1 MLRVKFVLLPAVLV
15 ALVTS
20 VASVASVASAADVVV
35 LKNGQRISGTLD
47 PSADIGP
54 DQVAIKTSNGI
65 LRLPR
70 SAIASEDLGF
80 DARKARLAKD
90 DLAGHLG
97 LAAWCRAQGMNTEAL
112 ALLDRAVRL
121 KDVPLAARA
130 LHARLVDE
138 DEKRGPQKALELYRR
153 YKQDGGDDPLTLQ
166 RLAQLEKAIAD
177 FEAQSNAVT
186 SAPAVPKAVPTIQ
199 GGLESKGWDNEA
211 PQWSNPVRPQII
223 TVPTDAG
230 VTPALKIEFK
240 GGTQEKA
247 TIKRTAHLTIGDDS
261 VLTFFALTP
270 GDKPLSIAIGVKTG
284 SKYLFHES
292 PQQQVKPGQEF
303 QKLRFDFKAANFK
316 SAASSWNYNTRV
328 GDLNDVKEIQLLIY
342 NGSADGV
349 LIISNMGFPAK
360 PDL

>member
-1 MLRVKFVLLPAVLV
+1 MPRASAVILLV
-15 ALVTS
+15 ACATLGVG
-20 VASVASVASAADVVV
+20 ADVVV
-35 LKNGQRISGTLD
+35 LKNGQRIAGTID
-47 PSADIGP
+47 PSVDTGP

-70 SAIASEDLGF
+70 DAVASEDLGF
-80 DARKARLAKD
+80 DARKARLKKD
-90 DLAGHLG
+90 DLAGHLS
-97 LAAWCRAQGMNTEAL
+97 LAMWCRAQGMNAEAF
-112 ALLDRAVRL
+112 ALLEHAVRL
-121 KDVPLAARA
+121 KGVPLGARA

-138 DEKRGPQKALELYRR
+138 DDKRGGPQKALELYRR
-153 YKQDGGDDPLTLQ
+153 YKQDGGDDPATLQ

-177 FEAQSNAVT
+177 FEAQANAVT
-186 SAPAVPKAVPTIQ
+186 STPAVPKPVPTIQ

-230 VTPALKIEFK
+230 AAPALKIDFK
-240 GGTQEKA
+240 GGAQEKA

-261 VLTFFALTP
+261 VLTFFAQTP
-270 GDKPLSIAIGVKTG
+270 GDKPLTLAIGIKTG

-316 SAASSWNYNTRV
+316 SAASGWNYNTRV
-328 GDLNDVKEIQLLIY
+328 ADLNDVKEIQVLIY
-342 NGSADGV
+342 NGQTDGT

>member
-1 MLRVKFVLLPAVLV
+1 MLRVPLVLLLV
-15 ALVTS
+15 AVVVNGT
-20 VASVASVASAADVVV
+20 AADVVV
-35 LKNGQRISGTLD
+35 LKNGQRIAGTLD
-47 PSADIGP
+47 PSADVGP
-54 DQVAIKTSNGI
+54 DQVAIKTGNGI
-65 LRLPR
+65 LRLPK

-80 DARKARLAKD
+80 DARKSRLKND
-90 DLAGHLG
+90 DLAGHLA
-97 LAAWCRAQGMNTEAL
+97 LVAWCRSQGMNAEAL
-112 ALLDRAVRL
+112 KLLDRAVRL

-138 DEKRGPQKALELYRR
+138 DEKRGPQQALELYRR
-153 YKQDGGDDPLTLQ
+153 YKKDGGDDPATLQ
-166 RLAQLEKAIAD
+166 RLAQLEKVIAD
-177 FEAQSNAVT
+177 FEAQANAVT
-186 SAPAVPKAVPTIQ
+186 SAPTVPKPVPTIQ

-230 VTPALKIEFK
+230 AAPALKIEFK
-240 GGTQEKA
+240 GGAQEKA

-261 VLTFFALTP
+261 VLTFFAQTP
-270 GDKPLSIAIGVKTG
+270 GDKPLSLAIGVKTG

-316 SAASSWNYNTRV
+316 SAASGWNYNTRV
-328 GDLNDVKEIQLLIY
+328 ADLNDVKEIQVLIY
-342 NGSADGV
+342 NGNADGV

>member
-1 MLRVKFVLLPAVLV
+1 MPRLLVVLLLAAV
-15 ALVTS
+15 ALC
-20 VASVASVASAADVVV
+20 AADAVSADAANMVV
-35 LKNGQRISGTLD
+35 LKNGQRIAGTLD
-47 PSADIGP
+47 PSADVGP

-65 LRLPR
+65 LRVPR
-70 SAIASEDLGF
+70 AAIASEDLGF
-80 DARKARLAKD
+80 DARKARLKKD
-90 DLAGHLG
+90 DLAGHLA
-97 LAAWCRAQGMNTEAL
+97 LAAWCRAQGMNNDAL
-112 ALLDRAVRL
+112 ALLERAVRM

-138 DEKRGPQKALELYRR
+138 DEKRGPQQALELYRR
-153 YKQDGGDDPLTLQ
+153 YQKDGGDDPVTLQ
-166 RLAQLEKAIAD
+166 RLAQLEKVIAD
-177 FEAQSNAVT
+177 FEAQSNTV
-186 SAPAVPKAVPTIQ
+186 SVAPAVPKAVPTIQ

-230 VTPALKIEFK
+230 VAPALKIEFK

-247 TIKRTAHLTIGDDS
+247 TIKRTAHLTIGNDS
-261 VLTFFALTP
+261 VLTFFAQTP
-270 GDKPLSIAIGVKTG
+270 GDKPLSIAIGIKTG

-292 PQQQVKPGQEF
+292 PQQQVKPGPEF

-316 SAASSWNYNTRV
+316 SAASSWNYDTRV
-328 GDLNDVKEIQLLIY
+328 TDLNDVKEIQLLIY
-342 NGSADGV
+342 NGNGDGT

>member
-1 MLRVKFVLLPAVLV
+1 MPRVPIALLMTACTTFS
-15 ALVTS
+15 AL
-20 VASVASVASAADVVV
+20 ASSATAADVVV

-47 PSADIGP
+47 PSSDIGP
-54 DQVAIKTSNGI
+54 DQIAIKTSNGI

-70 SAIASEDLGF
+70 SAIASEDLGY
-80 DARKARLAKD
+80 DARKARLKGD
-90 DLAGHLG
+90 DLAGHLA
-97 LAAWCRAQGMNTEAL
+97 LAAWCRSQGMNNEAL
-112 ALLDRAVRL
+112 ALLDRAVKM

-130 LHARLVDE
+130 MHARLVDE
-138 DEKRGPQKALELYRR
+138 DEKRGPQQALELYRR
-153 YKQDGGDDPLTLQ
+153 YKKDGGDDAATLQ
-166 RLAQLEKAIAD
+166 RLAQLEKVIAD
-177 FEAQSNAVT
+177 FEAQANTVSV
-186 SAPAVPKAVPTIQ
+186 APAIPKAVPTIQ

-223 TVPTDAG
+223 TLPTDAG
-230 VTPALKIEFK
+230 IAPALKIEFK

-247 TIKRTAHLTIGDDS
+247 TIKRTAHLTISDDS
-261 VLTFFALTP
+261 VLTFFAQTP

-292 PQQQVKPGQEF
+292 PQQQVKPGQAF

-316 SAASSWNYNTRV
+316 SAASGWMYDTRV
-328 GDLNDVKEIQLLIY
+328 ADLNDVKEIQLLIY
-342 NGSADGV
+342 NGSADGA

>member
-1 MLRVKFVLLPAVLV
+1 MPRLPFVLLLAVF
-15 ALVTS
+15 
-20 VASVASVASAADVVV
+20 ASLGTAADVVV
-35 LKNGQRISGTLD
+35 LKNGQRIAGTLD
-47 PSADIGP
+47 PSADVGP

-65 LRLPR
+65 LRLPK
-70 SAIASEDLGF
+70 AAVASEDLGY
-80 DARKARLAKD
+80 DARKARLD
-90 DLAGHLG
+90 RNDLAGHLG
-97 LAAWCRAQGMNTEAL
+97 LAAWCRSQGMNKEAL
-112 ALLDRAVRL
+112 ALLDRAVKL

-138 DEKRGPQKALELYRR
+138 DENRGPQRALDLYRR
-153 YKQDGGDDPLTLQ
+153 YKKDGGDDPSTLQ
-166 RLAQLEKAIAD
+166 RLAQLEKVIAD
-177 FEAQSNAVT
+177 FESQANAVT

-223 TVPTDAG
+223 TLPTEAG
-230 VTPALKIEFK
+230 VAPALKIDFK
-240 GGTQEKA
+240 GGAQEKA

-261 VLTFFALTP
+261 VLTFFAQTP

-292 PQQQVKPGQEF
+292 PQQQVKPGQDF

-316 SAASSWNYNTRV
+316 SAASAWNYNTRV
-328 GDLNDVKEIQLLIY
+328 ADLNDVKEIQLLIY
-342 NGSADGV
+342 NGKGDGT

>member
-1 MLRVKFVLLPAVLV
+1 MPRVPV
-15 ALVTS
+15 ALLITAFTTFS
-20 VASVASVASAADVVV
+20 ALAPSAAAADVVV

-54 DQVAIKTSNGI
+54 DQIAIKTTNGI

-70 SAIASEDLGF
+70 SAIASEDLGY
-80 DARKARLAKD
+80 DARKARLKGD
-90 DLAGHLG
+90 DLAGHLA
-97 LAAWCRAQGMNTEAL
+97 LAAWCRAQGMNNEAL
-112 ALLDRAVRL
+112 ALLDRAVKM

-138 DEKRGPQKALELYRR
+138 DDKRGPQQALELYRR
-153 YKQDGGDDPLTLQ
+153 YKKDGGDDETTLQ
-166 RLAQLEKAIAD
+166 RLAQLEKAISD
-177 FEAQSNAVT
+177 FEAQANTVSVA
-186 SAPAVPKAVPTIQ
+186 APVPKAVPTIQ

-223 TVPTDAG
+223 TLPTDAG
-230 VTPALKIEFK
+230 IAPALKIEFK

-247 TIKRTAHLTIGDDS
+247 TIKRTAHLTISDDS
-261 VLTFFALTP
+261 VLTFFAQTP

-292 PQQQVKPGQEF
+292 PQQQVKPGQTF

-316 SAASSWNYNTRV
+316 SAASGWMYDTRV
-328 GDLNDVKEIQLLIY
+328 ADLNDVKEIQLLIY
-342 NGSADGV
+342 NGSADGA